1 MEEELVQVPALACR
15 QLYPRSRLVRQC
27 LRDALSLIAM
37 HQPRARL
44 HRASFR
50 ARLVLVLV
58 VEQEPLSVL
67 VAWEL
72 LLRLH
77 FR

>member
-1 MEEELVQVPALACR
+1 MQVPALACR
-15 QLYPRSRLVRQC
+15 QLYPRSWLVRQC

-50 ARLVLVLV
+50 ARLVLVL
-58 VEQEPLSVL
+58 EQEPLSVL

>member
-1 MEEELVQVPALACR
+1 MQVPALACR

-50 ARLVLVLV
+50 ARLLVLVLV
-58 VEQEPLSVL
+58 RPVSAL
-67 VAWEL
+67 VAWERRL
-72 LLRLH
+72 LLYSR
-77 FR
+77 